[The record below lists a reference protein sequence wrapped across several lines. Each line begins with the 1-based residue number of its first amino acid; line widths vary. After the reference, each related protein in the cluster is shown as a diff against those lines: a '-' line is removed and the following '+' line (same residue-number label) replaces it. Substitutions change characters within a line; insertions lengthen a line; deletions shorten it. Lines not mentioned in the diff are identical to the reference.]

1 MLELNSF
8 SDIKTWFS
16 SMAEDEYFWGR
27 YRDWG
32 NVDWI
37 HVLSLMMVFG
47 AINVTYGYLSQYKFN
62 KRDALCNEIMK
73 GRLRI
78 KKESKLSKKDI
89 DKLEKYF
96 LEQRQYQ
103 NELKPEDGGN
113 GDRGSSVEG
122 TNYNTSIAKSYFALE
137 EAVRSTRPDLRH
149 KNYRTIREFVEE
161 VATQFPNLK
170 EQCFKY
176 IDLYELARF
185 ANYKCTQNEFQEF
198 LSLLGSLINGLKDSH
213 IH

>member
-1 MLELNSF
+1 
-8 SDIKTWFS
+8 
-16 SMAEDEYFWGR
+16 MAEDEYFWGR

-32 NVDWI
+32 NVDWV
-37 HVLSLMMVFG
+37 HVLSLLLIFG
-47 AINVTYGYLSQYKFN
+47 SIIVTYGYISSYQFTQ
-62 KRDALCNEIMK
+62 RDELCTELMK

-89 DKLEKYF
+89 EKLEKYF
-96 LEQRQYQ
+96 LEQKQYQ
-103 NELKPEDGGN
+103 NELKPEDGGG
-113 GDRGSSVEG
+113 GDCGYSIDN

-170 EQCFKY
+170 EQCLKY

-185 ANYKCTQNEFQEF
+185 ANYKCTQTEFEEF
-198 LSLLGSLINGLKDSH
+198 LSLLGSLINGLKDPH
-213 IH
+213 IQ